1 MRFLNKYKNFSNTL
15 AFLKQSSV
23 RILKFKRP
31 KWKKFQAVLKIK
43 SASPAQFI
51 NNSIL
56 KVNYKAWEKIK
67 SHYKEGI
74 QAKKGLLNFFDNNL
88 SSNYYKK
95 ELSLSKKKLLSD
107 FISILLA
114 KPLFK
119 LDILLWKLCV
129 FNSPFESRQA
139 VRNGFVFI
147 NNQPCTDIIR
157 LKVGDII
164 SFSEKVNLKRY
175 EFNSRFDS
183 SFLFSFLEID
193 YYSGTIIIIKNFTQL
208 SNEDFSTLIFDSI
221 NIKAFHDYI
230 NKN

>member
-1 MRFLNKYKNFSNTL
+1 MRFLNKYKNFSNTFS
-15 AFLKQSSV
+15 FLKQSSV

-43 SASPAQFI
+43 SALPSQFI

-56 KVNYKAWEKIK
+56 KVNYKVWEKIK

-74 QAKKGLLNFFDNNL
+74 QSKKGLLNLFDNSL
-88 SSNYYKK
+88 SSSYYKK
-95 ELSLSKKKLLSD
+95 ELSSSKKKLLSD

-129 FNSPFESRQA
+129 FNSSFESRQA
-139 VRNGFVFI
+139 IRNGLVLI
-147 NNQPCTDIIR
+147 NNQLCKDTLF
-157 LKVGDII
+157 LKEGDII
-164 SFSEKVNLKRY
+164 SFSDKVNLKRY
-175 EFNSRFDS
+175 EFNSRFDA

>member
-1 MRFLNKYKNFSNTL
+1 MRFLNKYKNFPTTL
-15 AFLKQSSV
+15 AFLKESSA

-43 SASPAQFI
+43 SSLPSQFI

-74 QAKKGLLNFFDNNL
+74 QAKKGLLNFFDNNF
-88 SSNYYKK
+88 SSSYYKK
-95 ELSLSKKKLLSD
+95 EFSLAKKKMFSD
-107 FISILLA
+107 FISMLLA

-139 VRNGFVFI
+139 VRNGFVLI
-147 NNQPCTDIIR
+147 NNQPCTDIVR

-164 SFSEKVNLKRY
+164 SFSNKVNLKRY
-175 EFNSRFDS
+175 EFNSRFDCF
-183 SFLFSFLEID
+183 FLFSFLEVD
-193 YYSGTIIIIKNFTQL
+193 YYSGTVIIIKNFTQL
-208 SNEDFSTLIFDSI
+208 STEDFSTLIFDSV
-221 NIKAFHDYI
+221 NIKAFQDYI